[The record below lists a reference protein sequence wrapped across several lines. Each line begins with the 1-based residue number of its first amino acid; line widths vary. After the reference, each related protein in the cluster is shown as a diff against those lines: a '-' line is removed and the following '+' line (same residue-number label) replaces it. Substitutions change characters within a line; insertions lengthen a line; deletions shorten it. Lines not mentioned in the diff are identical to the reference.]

1 MHKRRQFMKGAIDI
15 DRLPKHI
22 AIIMDGNGRWASKR
36 ALPRIFGHKAGME
49 ALREV
54 VKACSDM
61 GVKILT
67 VYAFSTENWNRPTE
81 EVSYLMNLLIEYMRK
96 EINELNK
103 NHVKVKIL
111 GDLSALPQI
120 TKEEV
125 EKAVRFTENNTGLQF
140 NIALNYGGRAEIIHA
155 CKRIA
160 EEFKEGKI
168 TKDEINEDLISDYL
182 FTEGDI
188 EPDLI
193 IRTSGE
199 KRLSNFLLWQSAYSE
214 LVFVDEMWPDFNKKQ
229 LEKAI
234 LEYQNR
240 DRRFGL
246 VK

>member
-1 MHKRRQFMKGAIDI
+1 MRVEIDSNS
-15 DRLPKHI
+15 LPKHI

-36 ALPRIFGHKAGME
+36 ALPRVFGHKAGME

-54 VKACSDM
+54 VKACSDI
-61 GVKILT
+61 GIKILT
-67 VYAFSTENWNRPTE
+67 VYAFSTENWNRPTD

-103 NHVKVKIL
+103 NKVKIKIL
-111 GDLSALPQI
+111 GDISGIPKV
-120 TKEEV
+120 TREEV
-125 EKAVRFTENNTGLQF
+125 ENAARLTENNEGIQF
-140 NIALNYGGRAEIIHA
+140 NIALNYGSRAEIISA

-160 EEFKEGKI
+160 EDFKEGKI
-168 TKDEINEDLISDYL
+168 SSEEITEDLVSEHL
-182 FTEGDI
+182 FTKGDI
-188 EPDLI
+188 DPDLI

-214 LVFVDEMWPDFNKKQ
+214 LVFVEEMWPDFNRKH

>member
-1 MHKRRQFMKGAIDI
+1 MKGEIDSN
-15 DRLPKHI
+15 RLPKHI

-36 ALPRIFGHKAGME
+36 ALPRVFGHKAGME

-61 GVKILT
+61 GIKILT
-67 VYAFSTENWNRPTE
+67 VYAFSTENWNRPTD

-103 NHVKVKIL
+103 NNVKIKIL
-111 GDLSALPQI
+111 GDISGLPI
-120 TKEEV
+120 VTREEV
-125 EKAVRFTENNTGLQF
+125 EKAASLTENNVGIQF
-140 NIALNYGGRAEIIHA
+140 NIALNYGGRAEIISA
-155 CKRIA
+155 CKKIA

-168 TKDEINEDLISDYL
+168 SREEITEDLISEYL
-182 FTEGDI
+182 FTKGDI
-188 EPDLI
+188 DPDLI

-199 KRLSNFLLWQSAYSE
+199 MRLSNFLLWQSAYSE
-214 LVFVDEMWPDFNKKQ
+214 LVFIEEMWPDFNKKH

-234 LEYQNR
+234 LEYQSR

>member
-1 MHKRRQFMKGAIDI
+1 MRVEIDSNS
-15 DRLPKHI
+15 LPKHI

-36 ALPRIFGHKAGME
+36 ALPRVFGHKAGME

-54 VKACSDM
+54 VKACSDI
-61 GVKILT
+61 GIKILT
-67 VYAFSTENWNRPTE
+67 VYAFSTENWNRPTD

-103 NHVKVKIL
+103 NKVKIKIL
-111 GDLSALPQI
+111 GDISGLPKV
-120 TKEEV
+120 TREEV
-125 EKAVRFTENNTGLQF
+125 ENAARLTENNEGIQF
-140 NIALNYGGRAEIIHA
+140 NIALNYGSRAEIISA

-160 EEFKEGKI
+160 EDFKEGKI
-168 TKDEINEDLISDYL
+168 SSEEITEDLVSEHL
-182 FTEGDI
+182 FTKGDI
-188 EPDLI
+188 DPDLI

-214 LVFVDEMWPDFNKKQ
+214 LVFVEEMWPDFNRKH

>member
-1 MHKRRQFMKGAIDI
+1 MKVEIDSN
-15 DRLPKHI
+15 RLPKHI

-36 ALPRIFGHKAGME
+36 ALPRVFGHKAGME

-54 VKACSDM
+54 VKGCSDI
-61 GVKILT
+61 GIKILT
-67 VYAFSTENWNRPTE
+67 VYAFSTENWNRPTD

-96 EINELNK
+96 EIKELNK
-103 NHVKVKIL
+103 NKVKIKIL
-111 GDLSALPQI
+111 GDLSGLPKV
-120 TKEEV
+120 TREEV
-125 EKAVRFTENNTGLQF
+125 EKAVGLTENNEGIQF
-140 NIALNYGGRAEIIHA
+140 NIALNYGGRAEIIDA
-155 CKRIA
+155 CKKIA

-168 TKDEINEDLISDYL
+168 SSEEITEDLISEYL
-182 FTEGDI
+182 FTQGDI
-188 EPDLI
+188 DPDLI

-214 LVFVDEMWPDFNKKQ
+214 LVFVEEMWPDFNKKL

-234 LEYQNR
+234 LEYQSR

>member
-1 MHKRRQFMKGAIDI
+1 MKGEIDSS
-15 DRLPKHI
+15 RLPKHI

-36 ALPRIFGHKAGME
+36 ALPRVFGHKAGME

-54 VKACSDM
+54 VRACSDM
-61 GVKILT
+61 GIEILT
-67 VYAFSTENWNRPTE
+67 VYAFSTENWNRPTD
-81 EVSYLMNLLIEYMRK
+81 EVSFLMNLLIEYMRK

-103 NHVKVKIL
+103 NNVKVKIL
-111 GDLSALPQI
+111 GDISGLPGV
-120 TKEEV
+120 TREEV
-125 EKAVRFTENNTGLQF
+125 EKAVSLTENNNGIQF
-140 NIALNYGGRAEIIHA
+140 NIALNYGSRAEIISA
-155 CKRIA
+155 CKRVA

-168 TKDEINEDLISDYL
+168 SSEEITEELVSEYL
-182 FTEGDI
+182 FTKGDI
-188 EPDLI
+188 DPDLI

-214 LVFVDEMWPDFNKKQ
+214 LIFVEEMWPDFNKKH
-229 LEKAI
+229 LMNAI